1 MSIRVIVADDQAPTR
16 EGLRLLLSSEPDM
29 EVVAAASDG
38 FEVVEMARRHRP
50 DVVLTDLRMPRVD
63 GLSAI
68 RDLISLDPAPAVV
81 ALTTFDLDEYLFG
94 ALQAG
99 AIGFLLKESD
109 PDLILNAVRVAHGGQ
124 GLVDP
129 QVTPRLLRRFA
140 ATSPRPATGALAT
153 LTPRETEVLRHL
165 AAGNSNAEIAGA
177 LVISPGTVKVHL
189 ERILAKLGLRTRV
202 QAAIYAHRHGLVT
215 WADLP

>member
-16 EGLRLLLSSEPDM
+16 EGLRLLLSSEPGL

-50 DVVLTDLRMPRVD
+50 DVVLTDIRMPRMD
-63 GLSAI
+63 GLAAI
-68 RDLISLDPAPAVV
+68 RDLLALDPAPAVV
-81 ALTTFDLDEYLFG
+81 ALTTFNLDEYLFG

-99 AIGFLLKESD
+99 AVGFLLKESD
-109 PDLILNAVRVAHGGQ
+109 PGLILDAVRVAHEGH

-129 QVTPRLLRRFA
+129 QVTPRLLHRFA
-140 ATSPRPATGALAT
+140 ATSPRPATGELAT
-153 LTPRETEVLRHL
+153 LTPRETDVLRHL
-165 AAGNSNAEIAGA
+165 AAGRSNVEIART
-177 LVISPGTVKVHL
+177 LVISPGTVKVHI

-202 QAAIYAHRHGLVT
+202 QAAVYAHRHGLVT
-215 WADLP
+215 WDDLP

>member
-1 MSIRVIVADDQAPTR
+1 MNIRVIIADDQAPTR
-16 EGLRLLLSSEPDM
+16 EGLRLLLSSEPGL

-38 FEVVEMARRHRP
+38 FELVEMARRHRP
-50 DVVLTDLRMPRVD
+50 DVVLTDIRMPRAD
-63 GLSAI
+63 GLAAI
-68 RDLISLDPAPAVV
+68 RDLLTLDPAPAVV

-99 AIGFLLKESD
+99 AVGFLLKESD
-109 PDLILNAVRVAHGGQ
+109 PELILNAVRAAHEGQ

-140 ATSPRPATGALAT
+140 ATSPRPATGELAA
-153 LTPRETEVLRHL
+153 LTPRETDVLRHL
-165 AAGNSNAEIAGA
+165 AAGNSNAEIARA
-177 LVISPGTVKVHL
+177 LVISPGTVKIHI
-189 ERILAKLGLRTRV
+189 ERILAKLGLRTRL
-202 QAAIYAHRHGLVT
+202 QAAVYACRHGLVT